1 MTLKKIIYFF
11 NYKNVSLV
19 LSIVDSILQSDSVD
33 PIVVHALKCAASW
46 LDIGFDL
53 IKCHRLTDTF
63 ISVILNPER
72 SQE

>member
-1 MTLKKIIYFF
+1 M
-11 NYKNVSLV
+11 
-19 LSIVDSILQSDSVD
+19 DSILQSDSVD
-33 PIVVHALKCAASW
+33 SIVKHALKCAASW

-72 SQE
+72 SQEYVYYQI

>member
-1 MTLKKIIYFF
+1 MFNIFNVLFSNIY
-11 NYKNVSLV
+11 LV
-19 LSIVDSILQSDSVD
+19 LSIVDSILQSDSID
-33 PIVVHALKCAASW
+33 PIVMHALKCAASW

>member
-1 MTLKKIIYFF
+1 
-11 NYKNVSLV
+11 
-19 LSIVDSILQSDSVD
+19 VDSILQSDSMD
-33 PIVVHALKCAASW
+33 PIVIHALKCAASW

-63 ISVILNPER
+63 ISVILNPKR